1 MRSGAPHR
9 VAAYD
14 REMKRAL
21 RATATALPAAW
32 LLACRAV
39 EPELPNVLL
48 VTVDAL
54 RLERIG
60 SYGGAP
66 GVTPHLDELAAEGVR
81 FESVQAPR
89 GLTWPS
95 LTTLLTGLHP
105 RTHGVRHNGSMLSP
119 EFATLPEI
127 LSEEGFDT
135 GRFLANM
142 CDAPERGLR
151 VSFCGWWDGGERSS
165 GSTRE
170 RLASHDQP
178 LWDAAVTRE
187 AVAFLGARR
196 DGPFFAWVHY
206 MDPHKPFDPVEEF
219 LRPSH
224 DGSFP
229 VDDASLKLR
238 TRSRRPLRDDERRQL
253 LAVYDSQVAAVDAE
267 IGRLLAALDDTG
279 QAGRTLVV
287 FSADHG
293 EELGDHQAYFF
304 HRDSVYQQVL
314 AVPLILRWP
323 GRLPAGAAVDAPIAA
338 VDVAPT
344 ILDLLGIDPPAPL
357 EGESRAALARGER
370 GAGGAERTFAEWSDQ
385 IVVVGEGSWRLVW
398 NPNRVATRAIGP
410 DGRGEIAAEELYDL
424 SRDPGQR
431 TNLAAEEP
439 ERVAAMRRRACEFV
453 TERDFRV
460 REGEGIADEV
470 RERLHAL
477 GYVDESPAPPAR
489 DLASHC
495 REMR

>member
-1 MRSGAPHR
+1 
-9 VAAYD
+9 
-14 REMKRAL
+14 MKRAL
-21 RATATALPAAW
+21 RATAAALPAAW

-39 EPELPNVLL
+39 EPGLPNVLL

-60 SYGGAP
+60 SYGGVP
-66 GVTPHLDELAAEGVR
+66 GVTPNLDGLAAEGVR

-105 RTHGVRHNGSMLSP
+105 RTHGVRQNGSMLSE

-127 LSEEGFDT
+127 LSEAGFDT

-142 CDAPERGLR
+142 CDAPDRGLR
-151 VSFCGWWDGGERSS
+151 VSFCAWWEGGERSS

-187 AVAFLGARR
+187 ALAFLRAPREE
-196 DGPFFAWVHY
+196 PFFAWVHY
-206 MDPHKPFDPVEEF
+206 MDPHKPFDPVAEF

-229 VDDASLKLR
+229 VDDASLKSR
-238 TRSRRPLRDDERRQL
+238 TRSRRPLRDEERRQL
-253 LAVYDSQVAAVDAE
+253 LAVYDSQVAAVDAQ
-267 IGRLLAALDDTG
+267 IGRLLAALEDTG
-279 QAGRTLVV
+279 QAARTLVV

-293 EELGDHQAYFF
+293 EELGDHNAYFF
-304 HRDSVYQQVL
+304 HRDSVYEQVL
-314 AVPLILRWP
+314 AVPLIVRWP
-323 GRLPAGAAVDAPIAA
+323 GRLPAGAEVAVPIAG

-344 ILDLLGIDPPAPL
+344 ILELLGIDPGVPL
-357 EGESRAALARGER
+357 EGVSRAGLARGEA
-370 GAGGAERTFAEWSDQ
+370 GAAGAEATFAEWSDQ

-398 NPNRVATRAIGP
+398 NPNRVATRAIAP
-410 DGRGEIAAEELYDL
+410 DAQGEIAAEELYDL
-424 SRDPGQR
+424 SRDPLQQANR
-431 TNLAAEEP
+431 AAQEP
-439 ERVAAMRRRACEFV
+439 ERVAALRRRACEFV
-453 TERDFRV
+453 SERDFRV
-460 REGEGIADEV
+460 REDEGIADDV
-470 RERLHAL
+470 RERLRAL
-477 GYVDESPAPPAR
+477 GYVDESPASAAR